1 MPPAPI
7 ANALI
12 MLAKIL
18 PKAKLVPQQDLAKLA
33 FRDINKRKLVLL

>member
-12 MLAKIL
+12 MLAKVL
-18 PKAKLVPQQDLAKLA
+18 PRAKLVPQQDLAGLA
-33 FRDINKRKLVLL
+33 FRDLNKRKLVLF